1 MKQLYLISFLI
12 LFMLTISLLMIIIS
26 IPTPIV
32 RAQEIT
38 GISVMTRVSFDN
50 SSNTYSSTI
59 SSVTDY
65 PIEYKTVS
73 YFDNSTGFLVYPSLN
88 QSGEKQK
95 LPAVVLIHEN
105 KGLNDYIKE
114 SANLLA
120 RNGYVV
126 LAADLFK
133 GEVTTDQDRSRELT
147 TSIRENP
154 DMAINNLK
162 AAVVY
167 LQTLDNVNP
176 SEIASLGWCFGGQQ
190 SLLLALNSKD
200 NPLAATVIY
209 YGRLSNDTQALSNIS
224 WPILGI
230 FGDQDQSI
238 SVDSVNQFQK
248 TLNETGIENEIYI
261 YPNVGH
267 AFANPSNDNYASNE
281 TADAWKKTLGF
292 LDKYLKS

>member
-1 MKQLYLISFLI
+1 MV
-12 LFMLTISLLMIIIS
+12 IIS
-26 IPTPIV
+26 ISTPIV
-32 RAQEIT
+32 RAQETT

-50 SSNTYSSTI
+50 NNTSSPTT

-65 PIEYKTVS
+65 PIENKTVS
-73 YFDNSTGFLVYPSLN
+73 YFDNSTGYLVYPSLN
-88 QSGEKQK
+88 QSGETQK

-126 LAADLFK
+126 LAADLFN
-133 GEVTTDQDRSRELT
+133 GEVTTNQDRSRALT
-147 TSIRENP
+147 TAIRENP

-162 AAVVY
+162 TAVAY

-190 SLLLALNSKD
+190 SLQLAINSKD

-209 YGRLSNDTQALSNIS
+209 YGRLSNDTQAISNIS

-248 TLNETGIENEIYI
+248 VLNETGIENEIYI

-267 AFANPSNDNYASNE
+267 DFANPSNHNYAPNE

-292 LDKYLKS
+292 LDKYKFHFLFQSH

>member
-1 MKQLYLISFLI
+1 
-12 LFMLTISLLMIIIS
+12 MIIIL

-32 RAQEIT
+32 RAQETT

-65 PIEYKTVS
+65 PIENKTVS

-88 QSGEKQK
+88 QSGEKLK

-133 GEVTTDQDRSRELT
+133 GEVTTDQNRSRELT

-190 SLLLALNSKD
+190 SLQLALNSND

-209 YGRLSNDTQALSNIS
+209 YGRLSNDTQALSNLS

-267 AFANPSNDNYASNE
+267 AFANPSNNNYAPNE